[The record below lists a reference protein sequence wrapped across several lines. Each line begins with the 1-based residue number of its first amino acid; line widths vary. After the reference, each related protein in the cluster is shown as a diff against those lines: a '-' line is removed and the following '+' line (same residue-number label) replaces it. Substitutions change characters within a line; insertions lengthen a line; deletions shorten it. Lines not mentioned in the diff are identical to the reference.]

1 MRCLYRQSA
10 SILSANLIK
19 TNASGQNYS
28 WFLLGINRLGVKSPS
43 RHFIFVFMRHSMIR
57 NTDKRKLSNTHIHS
71 YCTTYGSSFIIWN
84 SAQTF
89 LTHQDRIYNS
99 NFQYAGL
106 DIDLSI
112 GVGCLSDL
120 SWITEACVNS
130 RYTGADC
137 NISSLP
143 GRLAS
148 INSPIH
154 QAAVLPLTRVSEAD
168 EGNKWWRE
176 GINQR
181 KGGEAP
187 APWLVQSSPEMEHDG
202 GARLRC
208 KEGVA
213 ALCLGVLG

>member
-1 MRCLYRQSA
+1 MNIMS
-10 SILSANLIK
+10 SS
-19 TNASGQNYS
+19 S
-28 WFLLGINRLGVKSPS
+28 
-43 RHFIFVFMRHSMIR
+43 HFAFMRHSMIR
-57 NTDKRKLSNTHIHS
+57 NTDKRKLINLHIYSHS
-71 YCTTYGSSFIIWN
+71 TTYGPSFIIWN
-84 SAQTF
+84 AAQPF
-89 LTHQDRIYNS
+89 LTKQDHIYNS

-112 GVGCLSDL
+112 GAGCLSDL
-120 SWITEACVNS
+120 SWITEACENS

-148 INSPIH
+148 INRPIH
-154 QAAVLPLTRVSEAD
+154 QAGVLPLTRVSEAD

-181 KGGEAP
+181 QGGEAP
-187 APWLVQSSPEMEHDG
+187 APWLAQSSPEMEHDG

-213 ALCLGVLG
+213 ALCLEVLG

>member
-1 MRCLYRQSA
+1 MNIMSQTSHSAIAFMSRC
-10 SILSANLIK
+10 K
-19 TNASGQNYS
+19 
-28 WFLLGINRLGVKSPS
+28 
-43 RHFIFVFMRHSMIR
+43 IR
-57 NTDKRKLSNTHIHS
+57 NSDERKLNNIDICSNS
-71 YCTTYGSSFIIWN
+71 MAYGSSFIISN
-84 SAQTF
+84 AAQTF
-89 LTHQDRIYNS
+89 LTKQGHIYNS
-99 NFQYAGL
+99 ISQYTGL
-106 DIDLSI
+106 HINLSI
-112 GVGCLSDL
+112 GAWCLSDL
-120 SWITEACVNS
+120 NWITEACVNS

-148 INSPIH
+148 INRPIH
-154 QAAVLPLTRVSEAD
+154 QAGVLPLTRVSAAD

-187 APWLVQSSPEMEHDG
+187 APWLAQSNPEMEHDG

-213 ALCLGVLG
+213 ALCVEVLG

>member
-1 MRCLYRQSA
+1 MSQ
-10 SILSANLIK
+10 
-19 TNASGQNYS
+19 
-28 WFLLGINRLGVKSPS
+28 S
-43 RHFIFVFMRHSMIR
+43 RHFFHLHMWEKYVRKIFIYSNSMT
-57 NTDKRKLSNTHIHS
+57 N
-71 YCTTYGSSFIIWN
+71 GPSFFIWN
-84 SAQTF
+84 AAKTF
-89 LTHQDRIYNS
+89 LTKQENIYNS
-99 NFQYAGL
+99 NFQYAVL

-112 GVGCLSDL
+112 GAECLSDL

-148 INSPIH
+148 INRPIH
-154 QAAVLPLTRVSEAD
+154 QAGVLPLTRVSDAD
-168 EGNKWWRE
+168 EGNKWWRG

-187 APWLVQSSPEMEHDG
+187 APWLAQSSPEMEHDG

-213 ALCLGVLG
+213 ALCLEVLG

>member
-1 MRCLYRQSA
+1 
-10 SILSANLIK
+10 
-19 TNASGQNYS
+19 
-28 WFLLGINRLGVKSPS
+28 
-43 RHFIFVFMRHSMIR
+43 MIR
-57 NTDKRKLSNTHIHS
+57 NTDKRQLNNTHIYS
-71 YCTTYGSSFIIWN
+71 NSPTYGSSFIIWN
-84 SAQTF
+84 AAQTF
-89 LTHQDRIYNS
+89 LTKQDHIYNS

-112 GVGCLSDL
+112 GAGCLSDL

-148 INSPIH
+148 INRPIH
-154 QAAVLPLTRVSEAD
+154 QAGVLPLTRVSETD

-187 APWLVQSSPEMEHDG
+187 APDWPSQAQRWNMMEGLGSGAKRGWELFVWRCLVKCGPGLGHSGLWL
-202 GARLRC
+202 C
-208 KEGVA
+208 
-213 ALCLGVLG
+213 

>member
-1 MRCLYRQSA
+1 MNIMSQVSH
-10 SILSANLIK
+10 SDI
-19 TNASGQNYS
+19 
-28 WFLLGINRLGVKSPS
+28 
-43 RHFIFVFMRHSMIR
+43 VFMSHSKIR
-57 NTDKRKLSNTHIHS
+57 NPDERKLNSINIYSNS
-71 YCTTYGSSFIIWN
+71 MTYGSSFIISN
-84 SAQTF
+84 AAQTF
-89 LTHQDRIYNS
+89 LTTQKRIYNS
-99 NFQYAGL
+99 ISWYAGL
-106 DIDLSI
+106 HIDLSI
-112 GVGCLSDL
+112 AWRLSDL

-148 INSPIH
+148 INRPIH
-154 QAAVLPLTRVSEAD
+154 QAGVLPLTRVSAAD
-168 EGNKWWRE
+168 EENKWWRE

-187 APWLVQSSPEMEHDG
+187 APWLAQSSPEMEHDG

-213 ALCLGVLG
+213 APCLEVLG

>member
-1 MRCLYRQSA
+1 MT
-10 SILSANLIK
+10 ILWIHFNHLKCSTAN
-19 TNASGQNYS
+19 Y
-28 WFLLGINRLGVKSPS
+28 
-43 RHFIFVFMRHSMIR
+43 
-57 NTDKRKLSNTHIHS
+57 
-71 YCTTYGSSFIIWN
+71 
-84 SAQTF
+84 
-89 LTHQDRIYNS
+89 IYNS

-112 GVGCLSDL
+112 GAGCLSDL

-148 INSPIH
+148 INRPIH
-154 QAAVLPLTRVSEAD
+154 QAGVLPLTRVSEKS
-168 EGNKWWRE
+168 EGNKWRRE

-187 APWLVQSSPEMEHDG
+187 APWLIQSSPEMKHDG

-208 KEGVA
+208 KMGVA
-213 ALCLGVLG
+213 ALCLEVFG